1 MGYIGSD
8 PVRNDSV
15 STAQLADD
23 AVTNPKIVDNIVF
36 TNVTASA
43 VSASGTVTGNVFSGS
58 DGKFTTINIGGG
70 SITGITDLAVAD
82 GGTGASSLNNLI
94 TLTTH
99 TTGNYVGTLTGG
111 TGITSTGATSGEG
124 IAHSISVD
132 ASQTQITAVG
142 TIATGVWQGTDVGVA
157 YGGTGASTLDNLIT
171 LGDHTTG
178 NYVGTLTG
186 GLGITSTGATSGE
199 GIAHSISVDSA
210 PISGSWRGWASGSN
224 PYFGGNV
231 GIGTATPSE
240 KLHVEG
246 NALVTGMLTAR
257 EFHTQFVSASIVY
270 QSGSTQFGDT
280 TDDMHSFTGSINQSG
295 SFNLNDGNMTI
306 TDTLTAT
313 NIGAFTSTGAID
325 FDSQNMTNVDID
337 SGTIDGVTIG
347 GASTGAIT
355 GTTIDAT
362 TDFTIGGTVITDNTI
377 TDDGT
382 LTITATTGI
391 TLGQD
396 TTLSAGKNLET
407 STTGKIKQ
415 KGAFMQ
421 SSTHQA
427 LTLGY

>member
-142 TIATGVWQGTDVGVA
+142 TISTGVW
-157 YGGTGASTLDNLIT
+157 
-171 LGDHTTG
+171 
-178 NYVGTLTG
+178 
-186 GLGITSTGATSGE
+186 E
-199 GIAHSISVDSA
+199 
-210 PISGSWRGWASGSN
+210 
-224 PYFGGNV
+224 
-231 GIGTATPSE
+231 
-240 KLHVEG
+240 
-246 NALVTGMLTAR
+246 
-257 EFHTQFVSASIVY
+257 
-270 QSGSTQFGDT
+270 
-280 TDDMHSFTGSINQSG
+280 
-295 SFNLNDGNMTI
+295 
-306 TDTLTAT
+306 
-313 NIGAFTSTGAID
+313 
-325 FDSQNMTNVDID
+325 
-337 SGTIDGVTIG
+337 
-347 GASTGAIT
+347 
-355 GTTIDAT
+355 GTTAAA
-362 TDFTIGGTVITDNTI
+362 V
-377 TDDGT
+377 
-382 LTITATTGI
+382 
-391 TLGQD
+391 
-396 TTLSAGKNLET
+396 SY
-407 STTGKIKQ
+407 
-415 KGAFMQ
+415 
-421 SSTHQA
+421 TH
-427 LTLGY
+427 LTLPTNREV